1 MAVLV
6 YAFWLPRGRGRACP
20 ARGFPNKRPFP
31 VHCRAAYM
39 RPPGCRKTLVG
50 ASIARPRPFAL
61 QETIPENALLRQ
73 VGGRPMVAPT
83 PQQYFTMQQ
92 RQTSPERSRP
102 FPSVSKNLPL
112 RNRIPRY
119 GGGGACARGGAVSRR
134 GGGREPCHSPKYFG
148 QPHSSLPHRLR
159 AEPPHRGGQG
169 VSTPF
174 STAYGTVKTVPYK
187 APVNPICREG
197 S

>member
-1 MAVLV
+1 
-6 YAFWLPRGRGRACP
+6 
-20 ARGFPNKRPFP
+20 
-31 VHCRAAYM
+31 M

-119 GGGGACARGGAVSRR
+119 GGGGACARGGAVARR
-134 GGGREPCHSPKYFG
+134 AGGREPCHSPKCFG
-148 QPHSSLPHRLR
+148 LPLGSLSHRLR
-159 AEPPHRGGQG
+159 AEPPRRGSQEVLGTRIFSGYTNTACTSTIYRAVPTAMLSSVFFFHRCSPTTAAPASSSGRPWVGPSR
-169 VSTPF
+169 STP
-174 STAYGTVKTVPYK
+174 
-187 APVNPICREG
+187 RRQ
-197 S
+197 